1 MAKRQKKS
9 KPDNRLNYGEVS
21 RELKSG
27 GPARL
32 YLLYGRED
40 YLREAFLGEL
50 KALCLPEGEDD
61 FSYHRL
67 DGKNLDMRELSDAV
81 NALPFLTER
90 TLTEVRGYDF
100 ARCRDAEAASLERL
114 ISDIP
119 DCCTL
124 VFVQDTD
131 FEPDQR
137 TKIIKAVAK
146 YGKLIDFTSQ
156 GQGPLVQWIR
166 KRFAALGKNAT
177 PDACLTLIYLSG
189 ELMNGLIP
197 EIEKIAAGTAGELV
211 TAEDVSRLALRIPEA
226 RVFEMTDYLA
236 ARDYDGAARTLAD
249 LMSMGEEPIAILAV
263 IGMQMRRLY
272 AARVAL
278 DEKLGSDFVR
288 ENCGAGARS
297 PPLCRNGL
305 CHEERRRRRGAA
317 DAAAD
322 TPRGGGGRMI
332 SVKEVIVVEGRYD
345 RNTLSQVFDA
355 VIVETSGFG
364 VFNDREK
371 LALLRRL
378 AEARG
383 LVVLTDSDGAGF
395 VIRNFLKGAI
405 DPALVKQAYIPDIAG
420 RERRKRAPSKEGK
433 LGVEGMKPEVL
444 IEALRRAGATLG
456 GEEPARRAGGITK
469 ATLYELGLSGGPGS
483 AEKRRALLKE
493 LDLPEKLSANALLD
507 VLNALYT
514 EAELREITG
523 SVPQL

>member
-1 MAKRQKKS
+1 
-9 KPDNRLNYGEVS
+9 
-21 RELKSG
+21 
-27 GPARL
+27 
-32 YLLYGRED
+32 
-40 YLREAFLGEL
+40 
-50 KALCLPEGEDD
+50 
-61 FSYHRL
+61 
-67 DGKNLDMRELSDAV
+67 
-81 NALPFLTER
+81 
-90 TLTEVRGYDF
+90 
-100 ARCRDAEAASLERL
+100 
-114 ISDIP
+114 
-119 DCCTL
+119 
-124 VFVQDTD
+124 
-131 FEPDQR
+131 
-137 TKIIKAVAK
+137 
-146 YGKLIDFTSQ
+146 
-156 GQGPLVQWIR
+156 
-166 KRFAALGKNAT
+166 
-177 PDACLTLIYLSG
+177 
-189 ELMNGLIP
+189 
-197 EIEKIAAGTAGELV
+197 
-211 TAEDVSRLALRIPEA
+211 
-226 RVFEMTDYLA
+226 
-236 ARDYDGAARTLAD
+236 
-249 LMSMGEEPIAILAV
+249 
-263 IGMQMRRLY
+263 
-272 AARVAL
+272 
-278 DEKLGSDFVR
+278 
-288 ENCGAGARS
+288 
-297 PPLCRNGL
+297 
-305 CHEERRRRRGAA
+305 
-317 DAAAD
+317 
-322 TPRGGGGRMI
+322 MI

-433 LGVEGMKPEVL
+433 LGVEGMKTEVL

-493 LDLPEKLSANALLD
+493 LDLPEKLSATALLD